1 MVQRRAKSHSN
12 TGVLWGL
19 LLLAL
24 AYVILLYFFRTL
36 TADDIADGVIGVLL
50 GLYICS
56 HPAAN
61 SIDLLFFHRDAL
73 EQAVSEW
80 SGIGW
85 LVLNVLVMLA
95 GWLVIWIGTLKFA
108 SRGA

>member
-1 MVQRRAKSHSN
+1 MKRRRLKRNS
-12 TGVLWGL
+12 TVLWIL
-19 LLLAL
+19 FLLAI
-24 AYVILLYFFRTL
+24 AYGVAQHFLRTL
-36 TADDIADGVIGVLL
+36 TGMYLLDGSSGVLL